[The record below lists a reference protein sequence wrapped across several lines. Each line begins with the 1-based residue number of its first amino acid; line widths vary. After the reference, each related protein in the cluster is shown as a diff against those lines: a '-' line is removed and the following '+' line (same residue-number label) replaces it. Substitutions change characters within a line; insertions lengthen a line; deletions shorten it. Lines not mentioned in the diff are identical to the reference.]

1 MTGVHMLQYLSKVK
15 RQAIV
20 QRTLRAMG
28 LLPLEKAE
36 EVSRFAEFLMKQY
49 EEHQLTQG
57 IQQLAESG
65 SVYSFLEQEEDMY
78 TEDDLLEQYDA
89 EE

>member
-1 MTGVHMLQYLSKVK
+1 MK

-36 EVSRFAEFLMKQY
+36 EVSRYAEFLMKQY
-49 EEHQLTQG
+49 EEHQLTLG
-57 IQQLAESG
+57 IQELAETG
-65 SVYSFLEQEEDMY
+65 GVYSFLEQEEDLY
-78 TEDDLLEQYDA
+78 TEDDLLEKYDA

>member
-1 MTGVHMLQYLSKVK
+1 
-15 RQAIV
+15 
-20 QRTLRAMG
+20 MG

-36 EVSRFAEFLMKQY
+36 EVSRFTEFLMKQY

-57 IQQLAESG
+57 VQQLAESG
-65 SVYSFLEQEEDMY
+65 GVYGFLEKEDDVYSV
-78 TEDDLLEQYDA
+78 DDLLEVYDA

>member
-1 MTGVHMLQYLSKVK
+1 
-15 RQAIV
+15 
-20 QRTLRAMG
+20 MG

-65 SVYSFLEQEEDMY
+65 GVYGFLEQEEDLY
-78 TEDDLLEQYDA
+78 SVEGLLEVYDA
-89 EE
+89 EG

>member
-1 MTGVHMLQYLSKVK
+1 M
-15 RQAIV
+15 

-36 EVSRFAEFLMKQY
+36 EVSRYAEFLMKQY
-49 EEHQLTQG
+49 EEHQLTLG
-57 IQQLAESG
+57 IQELAETG
-65 SVYSFLEQEEDMY
+65 GVYSFLEQEEDLY
-78 TEDDLLEQYDA
+78 TEDDLLEKYDA